1 MNKNI
6 LDACCGSKMF
16 WFNKNHP
23 NTLYVDNRRKKY
35 KLCDGRKLEID
46 PDMLMDFRDLKFEN
60 DTFNL
65 VVFDPPHLKTL
76 GENSWMA
83 KKYGTLSD
91 DWESD
96 IKKGFDECWRVLK
109 ENGVLIFKWSE
120 SEINISEILKL
131 IDYQPLFG
139 HTTGRSGKTKW
150 VCFMKIINL

>member
-46 PDMLMDFRDLKFEN
+46 PDMLMDF
-60 DTFNL
+60 TFNL